1 MSPTPQAHSVEVDVA
16 GLRVHAYVTEPRA
29 EPSGPPVLL
38 VHGWPTSGLLWRNV
52 APPLAAR
59 RRVIAIDLPGFGRSD
74 KPREVRYDL
83 GLFERCISGLLAA
96 LAVDRVGLVVHDL
109 GGPVALHWAAQQP
122 ADRIERLALLN
133 TLVYPELSLAVR
145 AFLLVPHLPLVGGLM
160 TSPWGL
166 RKALEYGVGD
176 RRRLR
181 PDAVSGVQAPF
192 AAPGDR
198 HALIASIRDLDV
210 TRMEQV
216 AAWVR
221 AYRGP
226 VRVIYGR
233 RDRYL
238 PDVART
244 MRRVAADLPQTEVT
258 ALEDCGHFLQ
268 EDRPEEIGRLLAEF
282 FA

>member
-1 MSPTPQAHSVEVDVA
+1 MTNEARSVEVDVD
-16 GLRVHAYVTEPRA
+16 GLRVHAYVTEPRE
-29 EPSGPPVLL
+29 EPTGPPVLL
-38 VHGWPTSGLLWRNV
+38 VHGWPTSGSLWRNV

-59 RRVIAIDLPGFGRSD
+59 RRVIAIDLPGFGRSG
-74 KPREVRYDL
+74 KPRDVRYDF

-96 LAVDRVGLVVHDL
+96 QGVDRVGLVVHDL
-109 GGPVALHWAAQQP
+109 GGPVGLHWAAQQP

-145 AFLLVPHLPLVGGLM
+145 AFLLAPRLPLAGGLM

-166 RKALEYGVGD
+166 KKALEYGVGD

-181 PDAVSGVQAPF
+181 PDAVSGIQAPF
-192 AAPGDR
+192 ADPADR
-198 HALIASIRDLDV
+198 HALMASILDLDV
-210 TRMEQV
+210 SGLEQV

-221 AYRGP
+221 GYRGP
-226 VRVIYGR
+226 VRVIYGA

-258 ALEDCGHFLQ
+258 VLEDCGHFLQ
-268 EDRPEEIGRLLAEF
+268 EDRPEEVGRLLAAF